1 MQKNYRWGILAPG
14 KIAHKFAAGLQV
26 VPHAQLH
33 AIGSRNE
40 ERAREFARQYQAPVW
55 YDSYQQLAE
64 DPEVDAIYIATP
76 HTFHMENTLLC
87 LKHGKAVL
95 CEKPLA
101 MNSQQVERMIK
112 ESQKSSSFLME
123 ALWSRFLPNIIE
135 AKRLVDSGTIGQV
148 SKLVADFGF
157 KAPFNPESRLFN
169 PELGG
174 GALLDIGIY
183 PLFFA
188 TYLFG
193 TPVKVDSTATIGT
206 TGVDESCTVRLT
218 FSNGIVADLQF
229 TITEFTPV
237 EARITGDLG
246 EVILPN
252 RWYQPVNIH
261 TSIGEQTQEHAIDFE
276 GNGYNYQVHEVHRC
290 LDEQRIESS
299 LWSHQDSLNLM
310 QLMDEI
316 RRQCGITYPVDT

>member
-14 KIAHKFAAGLQV
+14 KIAHKFAAGLES
-26 VPHAQLH
+26 VPRAQLH
-33 AIGSRNE
+33 AVGSRNKD
-40 ERAREFARQYQAPVW
+40 RARDFAQQYQAPVW
-55 YDSYQQLAE
+55 YDSYQKLVE
-64 DPEVDAIYIATP
+64 DPDVDAIYIATP

-87 LKHGKAVL
+87 LQHNKAVL

-101 MNSQQVERMIK
+101 MNSRQVEMMIK
-112 ESQKSSSFLME
+112 QSQKSSSFLME

-135 AKRLVDSGTIGQV
+135 AKRLIDSGAIGQV

-157 KAPFNPESRLFN
+157 KASFDPESRLFN

-193 TPVKVDSTATIGT
+193 NPVKVESTATIGT
-206 TGVDESCTVRLT
+206 TGVDESCEVGLT
-218 FSNGIVADLQF
+218 FSNGIIADLQF
-229 TITEFTPV
+229 TLKEFTPV
-237 EARITGDLG
+237 EARITGELG
-246 EVILPN
+246 EIMLPN
-252 RWYQPVNIH
+252 RWYQPVNVNTTID
-261 TSIGEQTQEHAIDFE
+261 EREQEHHIDFE
-276 GNGYNYQVHEVHRC
+276 GNGYNYQVHEVHRS
-290 LDEQRIESS
+290 LDEKRIESE
-299 LWSHQDSLNLM
+299 LWSHENSLNLM

-316 RRQCGITYPVDT
+316 RRQCGISYPVDT

>member
-1 MQKNYRWGILAPG
+1 MQRTYRWGILAPG
-14 KIAHKFAAGLQV
+14 KIAHKFAAGLQS
-26 VPHAQLH
+26 VPRAQLY
-33 AIGSRNE
+33 AVGSRNQD
-40 ERAREFARQYQAPVW
+40 RAREFAEQYQAPVW

-87 LKHGKAVL
+87 LQHNKAVL
-95 CEKPLA
+95 WETPLA
-101 MNSQQVERMIK
+101 MNSQQVEMMIK

-135 AKRLVDSGTIGQV
+135 AKRLMDSGAIGQV
-148 SKLVADFGF
+148 SKMVADFGF
-157 KAPFNPESRLFN
+157 KASFDPESRLFN

-188 TYLFG
+188 TFLFG
-193 TPVKVDSTATIGT
+193 TPVKVESTATIGS
-206 TGVDESCTVRLT
+206 TGVDESCTVGLT
-218 FSNGIVADLQF
+218 FANGIVADLQF

-246 EVILPN
+246 EIMLPN
-252 RWYQPVNIH
+252 RWYQPVNIQ
-261 TSIGEQTQEHAIDFE
+261 TTINEQRQEHPISFE
-276 GNGYNYQVHEVHRC
+276 GNGYNYQVHEVHKC
-290 LDEQRIESS
+290 LDENRIESD
-299 LWSHQDSLNLM
+299 LWSHRNSLNLM

-316 RRQCGITYPVDT
+316 RRQCGIIYPADI